1 MTRSNGQKTNL
12 AAQLE
17 RRKTQIQLRKD
28 NIGDAANAIITD
40 HKNVQEQQK
49 AQLERQKTLIM
60 TRTKTMVRERT
71 MVRREK
77 TMVRDSQ
84 KTDGAEG
91 TEKSQD
97 FSQLDAERATQKAKE
112 LEEEFKNKAKVSD
125 TEVDVKKDADQDK
138 AYVDANKEPDFDLV
152 ESKLSRSQQ
161 ASQKR
166 RVKSEDAKKRALRR
180 RVKSRARGSD
190 SGSTTS
196 EVESE
201 GEAQE
206 QPKLESTS
214 RRSRKTFV
222 DPDAAAP
229 TSQDAEV
236 KPALK
241 SSLKNSEPVSSGRA
255 PEGVVVEDEISKAPR
270 PGKKGKGKKKK

>member
-1 MTRSNGQKTNL
+1 MIRS
-12 AAQLE
+12 
-17 RRKTQIQLRKD
+17 
-28 NIGDAANAIITD
+28 
-40 HKNVQEQQK
+40 
-49 AQLERQKTLIM
+49 
-60 TRTKTMVRERT
+60 
-71 MVRREK
+71 RREK
-77 TMVRDSQ
+77 TMVRDAENVDA
-84 KTDGAEG
+84 KTD
-91 TEKSQD
+91 KSAD

-112 LEEEFKNKAKVSD
+112 LEEEFKNKAKLSD

-190 SGSTTS
+190 SGSST
-196 EVESE
+196 SE
-201 GEAQE
+201 GESEPEPAQE

-214 RRSRKTFV
+214 RRQRKTFV

-229 TSQDAEV
+229 SQDKTEV

-241 SSLKNSEPVSSGRA
+241 SSLKNSQPVSSGRA
-255 PEGVVVEDEISKAPR
+255 QEGVVVEDEIEPGRAPR
-270 PGKKGKGKKKK
+270 SGKKGKGKKKK